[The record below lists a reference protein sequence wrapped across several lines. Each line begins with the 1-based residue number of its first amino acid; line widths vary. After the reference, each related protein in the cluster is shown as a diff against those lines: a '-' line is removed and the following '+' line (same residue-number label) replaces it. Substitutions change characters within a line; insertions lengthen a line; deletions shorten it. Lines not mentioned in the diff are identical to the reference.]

1 MKSLNKGVLQFHHD
15 KRVLFGGINRRVF
28 CFKKNSKAIRQ
39 LTSSVH
45 TSLFSPLHRGALE
58 RKTLKLKISL
68 GNCDQK
74 LNVSEALFL

>member
-1 MKSLNKGVLQFHHD
+1 MIREFCSEVSTEEFSVLRKIARPLD
-15 KRVLFGGINRRVF
+15 K
-28 CFKKNSKAIRQ
+28 

-45 TSLFSPLHRGALE
+45 TSPFRPLHRGALE